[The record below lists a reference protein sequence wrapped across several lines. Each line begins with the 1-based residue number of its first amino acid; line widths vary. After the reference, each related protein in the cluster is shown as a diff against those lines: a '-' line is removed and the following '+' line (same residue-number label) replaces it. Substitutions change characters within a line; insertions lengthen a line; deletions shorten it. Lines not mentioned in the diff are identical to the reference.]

1 MSDLLR
7 KLNSPEYLPP
17 MAYRRNHAAFELVS
31 YVNCLIGCR
40 ISSNA
45 DGEALFKERFVKFF
59 ADHGSESNTKYASM
73 VREYLELS

>member
-17 MAYRRNHAAFELVS
+17 MAYRRNHSTFELVS
-31 YVNCLIGCR
+31 YVNCFIGCR

-45 DGEALFKERFVKFF
+45 DGEALFKEGIVKFF
-59 ADHGSESNTKYASM
+59 ADHDSESNTEYALMVKKYVKS
-73 VREYLELS
+73 S